1 MTENLAAGWLA
12 CLCVAPPQQL
22 PDDSS
27 ESKAT
32 PGRGRGEDH
41 EHHRKRESS
50 SSSVDVP
57 SSLMDRHGG
66 RYPCVEQEVLLSE
79 SAKHKSRYK
88 HVASHRILRASPRY

>member
-1 MTENLAAGWLA
+1 MTENLAAGCLA
-12 CLCVAPPQQL
+12 CVWPQQL

-32 PGRGRGEDH
+32 PGSRRGEDH
-41 EHHRKRESS
+41 EHHRKRESSS